1 MRVSAKERAAL
12 RAMVELARWY
22 GEGPR
27 PLGQIAAAQGLSLAY
42 LEQIVPDL
50 REAGLVS
57 SVRGAHGGYLLT
69 RHPATVSVG
78 DVFYAV
84 EPALVPVDCLED
96 EATCERL
103 DCCATR
109 AVWQTLAER
118 IGETLNATS
127 LADVLLSSDA

>member
-1 MRVSAKERAAL
+1 MRVSSKERAAL
-12 RAMVELARWY
+12 RAMVELARSY

-27 PLGQIAAAQGLSLAY
+27 PLGHIAAAQGLSLAY

-50 REAGLVS
+50 RQAGLVS

-69 RHPATVSVG
+69 RHPATISVG
-78 DVFYAV
+78 DVFCAV
-84 EPALVPVDCLED
+84 ESALLPVDCLDED
-96 EATCERL
+96 ASCERV
-103 DCCATR
+103 DTCAAR

-127 LADVLLSSDA
+127 LADVLLGSD